1 MGGTT
6 KKTVTGYIKFKN
18 TAVRLQPSMSKTGK
32 KTSLFVFKRNSI

>member
-1 MGGTT
+1 MPKWVELQ

-32 KTSLFVFKRNSI
+32 KLIVRF